1 MRTTTLR
8 TIATPLLILGAT
20 LALVI
25 GSAAFRVGAADHLDA
40 PTVKTDGR
48 IDINDV
54 YVFQGQNT
62 NNTVL
67 AMTIDPAAG
76 ILSPTSFRAGALY
89 EFKVSTNGDAVP
101 DVAYRIKFGGLANG
115 SQSLTVLRAD
125 GSADPANGA
134 GGVPI
139 GRGSSYQTVALSGG
153 GMLWAGL
160 RDDPFFFDLDAFKDF
175 KAALLGGSL
184 SGLASFCDGNTRNF
198 FDGFNGV
205 AIVLEVPDSALKPG
219 TAHPTIKVWGTVS
232 IVENGSLHQVERMGL
247 PGINTIFNH
256 SDPTKEAYNRAR
268 PQNDVAN
275 YTDDVAGV
283 ATLIQQLLGI
293 PDPAAIAHG
302 AAVAAALLPDVIT
315 YNTSSSADFT
325 ALNGRALSD
334 DVIDVALNFTA
345 LGTPTG
351 PLSDCIGNDSTF
363 SASFPYLGSPNAN

>member
-1 MRTTTLR
+1 MRTTILR
-8 TIATPLLILGAT
+8 TIATPLLILGAAV
-20 LALVI
+20 ALVI

-40 PTVKTDGR
+40 PTVRTDGR

-54 YVFQGQNT
+54 YVFQGQDT
-62 NNTVL
+62 SNTVL

-76 ILSPTSFRAGALY
+76 LLSPTSFRPGAVY
-89 EFKVSTNGDAVP
+89 DFKVSTNGDAVA
-101 DVAYRIKFGGLANG
+101 DVAYRIKFGGLQG
-115 SQSLTVLRAD
+115 SGMQSLSVLRTTGNNA
-125 GSADPANGA
+125 AVGA
-134 GGVPI
+134 GGSSI
-139 GRGSSYQTVALSGG
+139 GHGTSYQNVALAGG

-184 SGLASFCDGNTRNF
+184 SGLASFCDANTRDF

-232 IVENGSLHQVERMGL
+232 IDENGSLHQVERMGL

-256 SDPTKEAYNRAR
+256 TDSTKEAYNRAR
-268 PQNDVAN
+268 PQYDVAN

-293 PDPAAIAHG
+293 PDPAAQAHG
-302 AAVAAALLPDVIT
+302 AAVAATLLPDVIT
-315 YNTSSSADFT
+315 YNSQGPADFT

-351 PLSDCIGNDSTF
+351 PLTDCIGNDSTF
-363 SASFPYLGSPNAN
+363 SAGFPYLGSPN